1 MKKEY
6 ETPIAEKIE
15 FCYKEQIVASG
26 VERFVFSDGCNVQSM
41 VTLGYD
47 ICTS

>member
-26 VERFVFSDGCNVQSM
+26 ERTIFSDGCNVQSM
-41 VTLGYD
+41 VLIGYD
-47 ICTS
+47 VCKS